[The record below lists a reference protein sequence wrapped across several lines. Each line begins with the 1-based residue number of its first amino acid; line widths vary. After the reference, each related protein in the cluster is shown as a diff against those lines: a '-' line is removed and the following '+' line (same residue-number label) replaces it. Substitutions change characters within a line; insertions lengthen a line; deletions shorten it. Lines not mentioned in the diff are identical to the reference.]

1 MTAASLNV
9 PPAVLTRRTAFG
21 REMPFSERDIVAQ
34 RFSVDTHKHD
44 LECDM
49 LIAFQCLPVS
59 LKPETPACWRGT

>member
-1 MTAASLNV
+1 MAA
-9 PPAVLTRRTAFG
+9 PG

-49 LIAFQCLPVS
+49 LTTFQCLPVS